1 MKTYVGNF
9 SNQSS
14 GDMAAFAHT
23 ANAQN
28 RIPSAVPVLGPVFT
42 NVRNANANL
51 R

>member
-1 MKTYVGNF
+1 MKTHVGNF
-9 SNQSS
+9 SNQLS
-14 GDMAAFAHT
+14 GDMAAFVHT

-28 RIPSAVPVLGPVFT
+28 RIPSAVAVPAQVFM